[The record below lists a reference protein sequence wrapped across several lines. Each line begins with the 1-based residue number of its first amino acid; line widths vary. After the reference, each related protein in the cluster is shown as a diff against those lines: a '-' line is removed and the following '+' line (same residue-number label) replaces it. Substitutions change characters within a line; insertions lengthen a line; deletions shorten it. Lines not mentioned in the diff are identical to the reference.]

1 MDDSGVGVGG
11 DGSVA
16 WKVVVANVRKGSVV
30 SRSEGDGYLQEGVGE
45 TDPGKEFTIGIKIPR
60 EGGDAFA
67 SALAA
72 AAKDAEAHCH
82 DPGYRVRFPLVIE
95 PKNEDQILITWESS
109 PVAPSASRPS
119 KKTPKRKAASKAK
132 PLAKAATGKTA
143 KKLAKKTVNKTKKKA
158 GKKR

>member
-1 MDDSGVGVGG
+1 MDDSGVGIGG

-30 SRSEGDGYLQEGVGE
+30 SRSEGYGYLQEGVGE
-45 TDPGKEFTIGIKIPR
+45 TDPGKAFTIGIKMPR

-109 PVAPSASRPS
+109 PVTPSASRPA
-119 KKTPKRKAASKAK
+119 KKKPKGKASSKAK
-132 PLAKAATGKTA
+132 PVAKTTARKTA
-143 KKLAKKTVNKTKKKA
+143 KKPVKKATKKKA